1 VPLPAETVAA
11 LAAAAGLKVEP
22 ARLEALGAALEAA
35 LVDADRL
42 RELDLDGVE
51 PLVPPAR

>member
-11 LAAAAGLKVEP
+11 LAAAAGLEIEP
-22 ARLEALGAALEAA
+22 AGLEALGAALEAA
-35 LVDADRL
+35 LGDADRL

-51 PLVPPAR
+51 PLAPPAT

>member
-22 ARLEALGAALEAA
+22 ARLEEVGAALEAV
-35 LVDADRL
+35 LGDADRL

-51 PLVPPAR
+51 PLLPPPR